1 MSDLRK
7 STRIRKPVTSIDQ
20 NLDDDDD
27 RDAFITPKPK
37 KSIERVS
44 KKRPS
49 TDDNDELELITS
61 KKRPRKKTS
70 TTTTAKTSPYFN
82 TKPTEKK
89 TDSAPIKEAKKTRK
103 LRSKKINT
111 SIDENTTLS
120 NDTTSMTTKSKS
132 IGSLFSIERI
142 SSLATTASD
151 DSDSDDDDDGWE
163 NVQTK
168 PNEEIAIQQVIS
180 GGNSYRRTALL

>member
-7 STRIRKPVTSIDQ
+7 STRIRKPVTTIDQ

-27 RDAFITPKPK
+27 HDAFITPKPK

-49 TDDNDELELITS
+49 TDDNDELELITP
-61 KKRPRKKTS
+61 KKRPRKK
-70 TTTTAKTSPYFN
+70 TTAKTSPYFN

-89 TDSAPIKEAKKTRK
+89 TDSPPIKETKKTRK
-103 LRSKKINT
+103 PRSKKINT
-111 SIDENTTLS
+111 SIDENTALS
-120 NDTTSMTTKSKS
+120 NDATSVPTKSKS
-132 IGSLFSIERI
+132 PLNLFSIERI
-142 SSLATTASD
+142 SSLETTASD
-151 DSDSDDDDDGWE
+151 DSDSDDDDDDGWE

-168 PNEEIAIQQVIS
+168 PNEEMAIQKVIS
-180 GGNSYRRTALL
+180 GRNY